1 MRGDILRILHIKI
14 HNFRGIIDEEF
25 ELQPYTLLI
34 GSNNAGKST
43 VVDAI
48 RSFYEKDKYTFQEN
62 SDFPQKGSL
71 DNESWIEI
79 TFSLTDDEYKSLAD
93 TYKYET
99 NKLKVRKYFRTSTQL
114 LDGKTAKGAI
124 VGYKSDGSI
133 SNERFY
139 GVQNVQTGKL
149 GTVIYIPAISKV
161 DDFTKLSGPSALRDL
176 ITNIL
181 SGVIQGSETYALFAK
196 SVDEFSKK
204 IKTSKTD
211 DDKSLMGFESELNEM
226 LNNWGTEF
234 SMSFKT
240 PSATELIKNMVQ
252 WDLVDEV
259 LEKAQ
264 SADKFGS
271 GFQRHFIYS
280 IIRLA
285 NDYMPNTVKSKT
297 KDFCPKMNLLLF
309 EEPEAFL
316 HPPQQNRLCSDLI
329 QLSKND
335 WWQVLATTHS
345 SHFVSKSTDAIPS
358 LVHLAKNN
366 GNAHIH
372 YINSVDWED
381 IIKNNDKVFSIIKK
395 YPKVSKRTQ
404 LECAEPNLEALRYF
418 LCLNAERSNAFFASN
433 TILVEG
439 ASEVGLINRFIADGT
454 ILNAAGVCVF
464 DCIGKYNVHRF
475 MNLFGKLGITHT
487 VIIDD
492 DCNKK
497 GDELKFQKEIN
508 EMINSSKNSYTT
520 NVVTVPGNLEQLLGI
535 ATTSNGNQKP
545 QNILFKYDNDEIPKE
560 NIDKFIN
567 IINAALSGTELYTI

>member
-1 MRGDILRILHIKI
+1 MRIIHIKI

-48 RSFYEKDKYTFQEN
+48 RSFYEKDKYAFQET

-71 DNESWIEI
+71 DNESWIEL
-79 TFSLTDDEYKSLAD
+79 TFSLTDDEYEGLTD
-93 TYKYET
+93 TYKYEK

-139 GVQNVQTGKL
+139 GAQNVQTGKL

-181 SGVIQGSETYALFAK
+181 SGVIQGSETYSLFAS
-196 SVDEFSKK
+196 SVDEFSKG

-211 DDKSLMGFESELNEM
+211 DNKSLMGFEAELNGM
-226 LNNWGTEF
+226 LNDWGTEF
-234 SMSFKT
+234 SMSFKA
-240 PSATELIKNMVQ
+240 PSAAELIKNMVQ

-264 SADKFGS
+264 TADKFGS

-285 NDYMPNTVKSKT
+285 NDYMPNSIKSKT
-297 KDFCPKMNLLLF
+297 KDFSPRMNLLLF

-316 HPPQQNRLCSDLI
+316 HPPQQNRLCRDLI
-329 QLSKND
+329 QLSKSD
-335 WWQVLATTHS
+335 FWQVLATTHS
-345 SHFVSKSTDAIPS
+345 SHFVSKSTDMLPS
-358 LVHLAKNN
+358 LVHLCKKE

-372 YINSVDWED
+372 YINLDDWEK
-381 IIKNNDKVFSIIKK
+381 IIKNNDKVFSIINK
-395 YPKVSKRTQ
+395 YPNISRRTQ
-404 LECAEPNLEALRYF
+404 SQCAESNSEALRYF

-439 ASEVGLINRFIADGT
+439 ASEVGLINRLIADGQ
-454 ILNAAGVCVF
+454 ILNASGVCVF
-464 DCIGKYNVHRF
+464 DCLGKYNVHRF
-475 MNLFGKLGITHT
+475 MNLFEKLGIKHT

-492 DCNKK
+492 DSNKK
-497 GDELKFQKEIN
+497 GEELKCQKEIN
-508 EMINSSKNSYTT
+508 EMIFACKNDYTT
-520 NVVTVPGNLEQLLGI
+520 NVVTVPGNLERLLGVSLTGS
-535 ATTSNGNQKP
+535 ATQKP
-545 QNILFKYDNDEIPKE
+545 QNLLFKYDNNEIPKE
-560 NIDKFIN
+560 NIDKFIGIVN
-567 IINAALSGTELYTI
+567 TSLSILD